1 MIRISK
7 GMAAAAALI
16 GVGVSGAALGQV
28 TYDYTGSDFTA
39 AVAPFTTFESL
50 TGSVTL
56 ASALAGND
64 NLEQVSPTAFS
75 FSVGGQAI
83 SNLTAGVTDQFRFT
97 TNAAGAITAWALSI
111 EDPTLE
117 YSTFSTGTNT
127 ASDDVLDVQGSP
139 TILADTQTAGT
150 WALQPVAVPQ
160 PVAAP
165 EIESASAASGLTL
178 LIGLLLV
185 FRGRPQRPLAA

>member
-1 MIRISK
+1 
-7 GMAAAAALI
+7 MAAAAALI

-111 EDPTLE
+111 EDPTLN

-127 ASDDVLDVQGSP
+127 AADDVLDVQGSP

-150 WALQPVAVPQ
+150 WTLQ

>member
-83 SNLTAGVTDQFRFT
+83 SNLTAGVADQFRFA
-97 TNAAGAITAWALSI
+97 TNAAGAITAWSLSI

-127 ASDDVLDVQGSP
+127 AADDVLDGSL